1 MSTYPN
7 LFTPITVGKM
17 ELPNRLLMGSMHT
30 GLEDI
35 AGLERLATYFA
46 ARAAEGCALMV
57 TGGFSP
63 NATGRLSDG
72 AASFDHEFQVPGH
85 RRVTDAVH
93 HAGGRILLQIIHA
106 GRYGYHADIVAP
118 SALAA
123 PINKQMPR
131 EMTEADIEETIEDFV
146 RCAALAQDA
155 GYDGVEIMGSEG
167 YLLTQFIAA
176 RTNARDDGWGGNF
189 ENRIRL
195 ALEIVR
201 RTRAFVDS
209 AFVIMFRL
217 SVLDLVENGSSPD
230 EIVMLAQQLEAAG
243 CDVLNSGIGWHE
255 APVPTI
261 AQAVPRAAFTSYT
274 KAIKGMVGIPL
285 IASNRINTPDVA
297 EKVLAS
303 GDADMVSMARPFLA
317 DPGFV
322 AKARDGHA
330 EEINTC
336 IACNQAC
343 LDRYFVG
350 RVSSCLVNPS
360 ACHETEFDFAPPAL
374 PSRIAIV
381 GAGVA
386 GLACAVTAAGRGHDV
401 TLFEAADRIGGQFN
415 LARRV
420 PGKYEFDETLRYF
433 RVQLEKTGVDVRLGQ
448 SATTSN
454 LDDGNFDAVVLA
466 SGVAPRPADIDGIDG
481 INGTQVFGY
490 TEVLEGNAEIGR
502 RVAIIGGGGIAFD
515 VALYLLEGDDDSFT
529 DTDAFRQSWG
539 IGVAREEAQPRH
551 EITMVQ
557 RTPGPMGRGL
567 GKSTGWIHRAILKR
581 NQVRQLS
588 GVTYRRLAVD
598 GLHIEVDGA
607 PMTIAADTVIVC
619 AGQEPRNELMAA
631 LAAAEMPVHTIGGAL
646 KAGEL
651 DAERAI
657 REGVEL
663 GLKL

>member
-1 MSTYPN
+1 VSIYPN
-7 LFTPITVGKM
+7 LFTPITVGKV
-17 ELPNRLLMGSMHT
+17 ELPNRILMGSMHT

-35 AGLERLATYFA
+35 AGLERLAAYFA

-72 AASFDHEFQVPGH
+72 AASFERRDQVPDH

-93 HAGGRILLQIIHA
+93 GADGRILLQIIHA
-106 GRYGYHADIVAP
+106 GRYGYHADIIAP

-123 PINKQMPR
+123 PINKHMPR
-131 EMTEADIEETIEDFV
+131 AMSEADIDETIDDFV
-146 RCAALAQDA
+146 RCALLAQEA

-217 SVLDLVENGSSPD
+217 SVLDLVDNGSAPD
-230 EIVMLAQQLEAAG
+230 EIVLLGQQLEAAG

-261 AQAVPRAAFTSYT
+261 AQAVPRAAFTSCT
-274 KAIKGMVGIPL
+274 KALKGKVGIPL

-317 DPGFV
+317 DPAFV
-322 AKARDGHA
+322 AKARDGLA

-350 RVSSCLVNPS
+350 RVSSCLVNPA
-360 ACHETEFDFAPPAL
+360 ACHETEFDFPPPAS
-374 PSRIAIV
+374 PSRVAVV

-386 GLACAVTAAGRGHDV
+386 GLACAVTASGQGHDV
-401 TLFEAADRIGGQFN
+401 TLFEATDRIGGQFN

-433 RVQLEKTGVDVRLGQ
+433 MVQLENTGVDVRLGQ
-448 SATTSN
+448 SATA
-454 LDDGNFDAVVLA
+454 DDLRASAFDAVVLA
-466 SGVAPRPADIDGIDG
+466 SGIAPRPAEIDGIDSAEV
-481 INGTQVFGY
+481 IGY
-490 TEVLEGNAEIGR
+490 TEALEDNAEIGR

-529 DTDAFRQSWG
+529 DPDAFRRSWG
-539 IGVAREEAQPRH
+539 IGVVCEEVRPRH
-551 EITMVQ
+551 EITMLQ
-557 RTPGPMGRGL
+557 RSPGPMGRGL
-567 GKSTGWIHRAILKR
+567 GKSTGWIHRAVLKR

-588 GVTYRRLAVD
+588 GVTYERIDAD
-598 GLHIEVDGA
+598 GVHIEMDGA
-607 PMTIAADTVIVC
+607 SMSVAADTVIVC
-619 AGQEPRNELMAA
+619 AGQESRNELMAA
-631 LAAAEMPVHTIGGAL
+631 LDGIEVPVHTIGGAR